1 MSLNQRQVVMMFTP
15 YVIDVPL
22 SVGGLLA
29 LHAEAG
35 DEVFVVTMCYPGM
48 PSRVVYPEARTP
60 EGGLYG
66 RFKTK
71 ENFEREVAAKEASAV
86 SEILGIRPIITFNFE
101 PNRDA
106 LFGHDVVDRTAAVL
120 NEYQPDIAI
129 AYWPI
134 SNYTDFTGCTTA
146 LTRAIAERELKKM
159 PQVYFAETLNGRH
172 TLCFRPDTYVDI
184 SRTLKKKRDAAGAVW
199 EGKNLDY
206 FFNTYS
212 LPTSE
217 FRGRECGAAHA
228 EAYVSLH
235 GGFGQRKTPESSGV
249 RGMTMNRTTGRLE
262 RREMTPGMV
271 PPSYGVNGVIDNPT
285 AEKVYGKI

>member
-1 MSLNQRQVVMMFTP
+1 MNKQVVMLFTP

-35 DEVFVVTMCYPGM
+35 DDVFIVSMCYPGM

-60 EGGLYG
+60 EGGPYG

-71 ENFEREVAAKEASAV
+71 ENFEREVARKEARAV
-86 SEILGIRPIITFNFE
+86 AEILGIRPIITFDYE

-106 LFGHDVVDRTAAVL
+106 LFGHDVVDRTAQVI
-120 NEYQPDIAI
+120 NQYQPDIAI

-134 SNYTDFTGCTTA
+134 SNYTDFTGSTTA
-146 LTRAIAERELKKM
+146 LTRAITERELTKI
-159 PQVYFAETLNGRH
+159 PQVYFAETLTGRH
-172 TLCFRPDTYVDI
+172 TLCYSPNVYVDI
-184 SRTLKKKRDAAGAVW
+184 TRVLKKKRDAAAAVW

-206 FFNTYS
+206 FFNTFS

-228 EAYVSLH
+228 EAYVALH
-235 GGFGQRKTPESSGV
+235 GGFGQRKTPQSDGA
-249 RGMTMNRTTGRLE
+249 RGMTMNRAIARLQ
-262 RREMTPGMV
+262 RRDMTPGMV
-271 PPSYGVNGVIDNPT
+271 PPSYGVNGVIDNET
-285 AEKVYGKI
+285 ARKVYGEI